1 MRLVGNPSETAHAR
15 YTQDP
20 TIRPCMSSPAPVAA
34 GKRPLLAVC
43 LVVLIDLLG
52 FGIVI
57 PLLPVYSKAYG
68 ASETVMGL
76 LFATFSAMQFVF
88 APMWGRLS
96 DKIGRRP
103 VLVGGLFGTA
113 LSYMLFAFA
122 GSLPMLFVSR
132 ALAGFF
138 AANISTAMAYV
149 ADVTTPENRAKGM
162 GMIGA
167 AFGIGFTL
175 GPLMGGELSAISPA
189 APGWA
194 AAGFSLLAALYAWSQ
209 LVEPPRAQ
217 RGSRVFSLDQ
227 VRASIADSRI
237 GMLYIMSFL
246 FIVSFASF
254 EAMFTAYGLQRFPEV
269 FGLQVAI
276 ETATYDQIIAAAP
289 TTGRYLAFIGIVSA
303 VIQGGFIRRLVPKYG
318 ETKLAIVG
326 PLFLAAGFVVVA
338 LASEWWMVIV
348 GCLLM
353 PIGFGL
359 NNPSLTSLIS
369 RATPADQQ
377 GAYLGLSQSVGSL
390 ARMTGP
396 MIAGLLFSWYGAA
409 APFWWGA
416 ALLVVSGTLA
426 WRYHARY
433 GMTFPKKAAGKAAGL
448 H

>member
-1 MRLVGNPSETAHAR
+1 
-15 YTQDP
+15 
-20 TIRPCMSSPAPVAA
+20 MSSPAP
-34 GKRPLLAVC
+34 KPSNKPLLAVF

-68 ASETVMGL
+68 ASETLMGL
-76 LFATFSAMQFVF
+76 LFATFSAMQFLF

-113 LSYMLFAFA
+113 ASYALFAYSSPPSQTA
-122 GSLPMLFVSR
+122 LLDPDVARRSLVLLFVSR
-132 ALAGFF
+132 AMAGFL
-138 AANISTAMAYV
+138 AANVSTAMAYV

-167 AFGIGFTL
+167 AFGIGFTF
-175 GPLMGGELSAISPA
+175 GPLMGGELTHISPA

-194 AAGFSLLAALYAWSQ
+194 AAGFSLLAGLYALKA

-217 RGSRVFSLDQ
+217 RGSRVFSLEQ
-227 VRASIADSRI
+227 VRHAARDGRI
-237 GMLYIMSFL
+237 GTLYLLSFL

-254 EAMFTAYGLQRFPEV
+254 ESMFTAYGLQRFPEV

-276 ETATYDQIIAAAP
+276 EKATYEQIIAAAP
-289 TTGRYLAFIGIVSA
+289 VTGRYLAFIGIVSA
-303 VIQGGFIRRLVPKYG
+303 LIQGGLIRRLVPKYG
-318 ETKLAIVG
+318 ETRLATVG
-326 PLFLAAGFVVVA
+326 PFFLAAGFVVVA
-338 LASEWWMVIV
+338 LASSWTMVVV

-359 NNPSLTSLIS
+359 NNPSLSSLVS
-369 RATPADQQ
+369 RATPPDQQ
-377 GAYLGLSQSVGSL
+377 GAYLGLNQSIGSL
-390 ARMTGP
+390 ARMAGP
-396 MIAGLLFSWYGAA
+396 MAAGFVFTHHGAG
-409 APFWWGA
+409 APFWMGAVLLTISGCIAWG
-416 ALLVVSGTLA
+416 
-426 WRYHARY
+426 YHRRHGAS
-433 GMTFPKKAAGKAAGL
+433 FPKKDAAA